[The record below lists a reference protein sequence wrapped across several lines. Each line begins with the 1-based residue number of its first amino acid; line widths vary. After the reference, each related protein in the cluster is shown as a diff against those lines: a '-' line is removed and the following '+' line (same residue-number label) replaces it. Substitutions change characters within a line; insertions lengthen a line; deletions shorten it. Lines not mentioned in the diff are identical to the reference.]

1 MLVKMWYLWHL
12 KKTKQG
18 NLAWKPTGTI
28 GQDNFQRI
36 ITRNQAIKKW
46 ELRGTLLLHISVD
59 FTELSCSKLN
69 FF

>member
-36 ITRNQAIKKW
+36 ITRNLSYK
-46 ELRGTLLLHISVD
+46 EMGTEGDITVAH
-59 FTELSCSKLN
+59 
-69 FF
+69 